1 MKEKDFKILINKK
14 NQIYIREEA
23 FKIDRIE
30 VTSEIRKS
38 FHIFFNEN
46 KYELLKSI
54 VLKIV
59 PEEIKNKYHLNSF
72 LINVAIK
79 MYENDGDK
87 FKRNAKAVGASE
99 EELKTFD
106 DLALRARLVFDVD
119 SLEFKNM
126 INEYYQLASNILK
139 NKKIKVI
146 SFKESESFK
155 EIKKEELI
163 ELINKNDFMFFK
175 VEKDF
180 TFSLDLLIQTLTDK
194 SEDES
199 LIEEAI
205 QVFAKIAK
213 LKSGEIII
221 LN

>member
-30 VTSEIRKS
+30 VTSEIKKS

-59 PEEIKNKYHLNSF
+59 PEEIKNKYHLNIF

-79 MYENDGDK
+79 MYENDVDK

-99 EELKTFD
+99 EELKKFD
-106 DLALRARLVFDVD
+106 DLASRARLVFDVD
-119 SLEFKNM
+119 SYLNSVCDVIDDLEQVLIRISE
-126 INEYYQLASNILK
+126 INYYINT
-139 NKKIKVI
+139 KK
-146 SFKESESFK
+146 
-155 EIKKEELI
+155 
-163 ELINKNDFMFFK
+163 
-175 VEKDF
+175 
-180 TFSLDLLIQTLTDK
+180 
-194 SEDES
+194 
-199 LIEEAI
+199 
-205 QVFAKIAK
+205 
-213 LKSGEIII
+213 
-221 LN
+221 